1 MQMNSAYYIDEE
13 ILTAYS
19 TFLRGEERSESTIK
33 KYLYNISVM
42 LKYMDGRNITKELLI
57 QWKRDLSIQC

>member
-33 KYLYNISVM
+33 KYLYNSAPAPPAQARLTGDSRRM
-42 LKYMDGRNITKELLI
+42 AR
-57 QWKRDLSIQC
+57 RR